1 MVLCEKLLPLL
12 FLLVFINISPCMSSS
27 CPWLAPN
34 LVRWSD
40 PLTWGNQGVPRDG
53 DTVVV
58 NQAILLDTETTRLN
72 TLILRDGGSLIF
84 SPDVELSKLTVG
96 VVKIQENGSFLIGG
110 PECRFQGSVM
120 RVGSDTFGDPIFQ
133 NGLQN

>member
-1 MVLCEKLLPLL
+1 MVLCEKLLILL

-40 PLTWGNQGVPRDG
+40 PLTWGNLGVPGDG

-58 NQAILLDTETTRLN
+58 NQAILLDTETARLN
-72 TLILRDGGSLIF
+72 ALIIKFGYS
-84 SPDVELSKLTVG
+84 EKAT
-96 VVKIQENGSFLIGG
+96 KI
-110 PECRFQGSVM
+110 C
-120 RVGSDTFGDPIFQ
+120 PIFHFCVDVT
-133 NGLQN
+133 